1 MPEVTRA
8 DMIEALRHCSRR
20 ADSDAADWAAGAH
33 AGSTRARA
41 ASRHAAAL
49 RLALR
54 ELEAGGSEDGLRED
68 IANARHD

>member
-41 ASRHAAAL
+41 ASRHADALRAAL
-49 RLALR
+49 RK
-54 ELEAGGSEDGLRED
+54 LEGSEDGLRED